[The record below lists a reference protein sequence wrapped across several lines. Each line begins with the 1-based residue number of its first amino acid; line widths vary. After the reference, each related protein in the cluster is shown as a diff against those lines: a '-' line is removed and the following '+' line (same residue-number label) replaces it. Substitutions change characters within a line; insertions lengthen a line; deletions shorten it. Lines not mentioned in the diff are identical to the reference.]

1 MRGAKASFF
10 MRYRKLSSDGDYVFG
25 SGKNDFLVNT
35 PEAVAQAIL
44 TRLKLWLGEWFAD
57 TSDGTGWNQSIV
69 GKHSKNLYEL
79 TLRQR
84 VLETQGVV
92 NIIDF
97 QSTLDPDTRRLTVSM
112 TANTVYGEAYLNGD
126 LTT

>member
-25 SGKNDFLVNT
+25 SGKNDFLVNS

-69 GKHSKNLYEL
+69 GKQSKNLYEL
-79 TLRQR
+79 TLHQR
-84 VLETQGVV
+84 VLETPGVKSIV
-92 NIIDF
+92 DF

-112 TANTVYGEAYLNGD
+112 TVNTIFGEVSLNGD